1 MELILLEKVQNLGDL
16 GDRVDVKPGF
26 GRNYLMPQGMA
37 VPATKANIEQF
48 EVRREEL
55 ERKAAEK
62 LGTAEARLTAL
73 KNIEAEFTVIASA
86 EGKLYGSVG
95 PREIADYLT
104 SKGYAVEKAEVV
116 MSDGPIRHI
125 GHHDVTLQ
133 LHADVISTMHV
144 VVAPEDGPIPIME
157 ELFEDEDE
165 SKSDDAVAEEAA
177 EVVEASA
184 ESADAAEAVEEA
196 AVEVVEEAAADA
208 DEAPAEESAEEA
220 AVEADEAPAEDSVE
234 EIADEADEAIE
245 EASEESDKDS

>member
-184 ESADAAEAVEEA
+184 ESADAAEQ
-196 AVEVVEEAAADA
+196 
-208 DEAPAEESAEEA
+208 A
-220 AVEADEAPAEDSVE
+220 AVEADEAPAVESVE
-234 EIADEADEAIE
+234 EIAEEADEAIE